1 VARALIIANPRARG
15 GRVAPAG
22 PVLLALTRAG
32 WSVDAVEASEPA
44 VIRRLAS
51 AAVAD
56 GRELVVAIGGD
67 GTVIEAAM
75 ALIGTGVPLGVVP
88 GGTGN
93 LLARNLR
100 IPLSPAGA
108 AKVVANGRPRQLDVG
123 RVDWVAETRCFAI
136 ACGTG
141 FDARVLSATDAN
153 RKRRWGRIAYVGT
166 ALALTERLRNVRH
179 EITVDGERLELDAAE
194 ILIANVGEI
203 VPGIVR
209 PRLPIAPDDG
219 LLDVIVLRAGDRVE
233 GLRGVWEALGQA
245 APGLHPGGRL
255 YRARAR
261 EIRVE
266 AAEPQ
271 PVELDGDVHG
281 ETPFS
286 ATVIPGAI
294 SVLVPR

>member
-1 VARALIIANPRARG
+1 MARALIIVNPRSQGGRG
-15 GRVAPAG
+15 GATDAALRA
-22 PVLLALTRAG
+22 LAVAG

-67 GTVIEAAM
+67 GTVIEAAIP
-75 ALIGTGVPLGVVP
+75 LIGTAVSLGVVP
-88 GGTGN
+88 AGAGN

-108 AKVVANGRPRQLDVG
+108 AKVLADGRPRQLDVG
-123 RVDWVAETRCFAI
+123 RVDWAAEMRCFAI

-141 FDARVLSATDAN
+141 FDARVMSATHAD

-166 ALALTERLRNVRH
+166 ALALTDRLRNVRY
-179 EITVDGERLELDAAE
+179 EIAVDGERLELEAAE

-209 PRLPIAPDDG
+209 PRLPITPDDG
-219 LLDVIVLRAGDRVE
+219 LLDVIVLRAGDPVE

-294 SVLVPR
+294 SILVPR